1 MKQGVGG
8 ITRTLAILYLI
19 VVHLTLVYLVG
30 ERLTGQYVTFAPIES
45 VRVDVPDVERVA
57 TPEMTEAVP
66 SPTVMSEP
74 AGPSTTAAPAPA
86 ESPGGGTIMIPVK
99 GIRTGQLTDTFAS
112 ARSAGRSHDAIDIM
126 APAGAPVLAAVD
138 GQIIKFFDSVP
149 GGITIYEASTDRQFM
164 YYYAHLQR
172 RADDVHEG
180 DIVKQGTTIG
190 YVGDTGNA
198 GPGNYHLHFSIAR
211 VADPKRYW
219 EGTYIDPYPYLMIGR
234 APNDGSGN

>member
-8 ITRTLAILYLI
+8 ITRALAILYLI
-19 VVHLTLVYLVG
+19 AVHLTLVYLVG
-30 ERLTGQYVTFAPIES
+30 ERLSGKYVTFAPMES
-45 VRVDVPDVERVA
+45 VRVDTPGGERVL
-57 TPEMTEAVP
+57 TPEMTETVP

-74 AGPSTTAAPAPA
+74 AVPSTTGTPAPA
-86 ESPGGGTIMIPVK
+86 ESFGGRTILIPVQ
-99 GIRTGQLTDTFAS
+99 GIRTSQLTDTFAA
-112 ARSAGRSHDAIDIM
+112 ARAAGRSHDAIDIM

-149 GGITIYEASTDRQFM
+149 GGITIYEASTDRQYM

-172 RADDVHEG
+172 RADDIHEA
-180 DIVKQGTTIG
+180 DTVKQGRTIG

-198 GPGNYHLHFSIAR
+198 GPGNYHLHFSVAR

-234 APNDGSGN
+234 APE

>member
-19 VVHLTLVYLVG
+19 AIHVALIYLVG
-30 ERLTGQYVTFAPIES
+30 ERLTGKYVTFAPIES
-45 VRVDVPDVERVA
+45 VRVDTPGGDRVV
-57 TPEMTEAVP
+57 TPEMGESVPSPIVTSEPSVP
-66 SPTVMSEP
+66 SPT
-74 AGPSTTAAPAPA
+74 AAAAPE
-86 ESPGGGTIMIPVK
+86 ESLGEGTILIPVQ
-99 GIRTGQLTDTFAS
+99 GIRANQLTDTFAA
-112 ARSAGRSHDAIDIM
+112 ARGAGRSHDAIDIM
-126 APAGAPVLAAVD
+126 APVGTPVLAAVD
-138 GQIIKFFDSVP
+138 GQIVKFFDSVQ
-149 GGITIYEASTDRQFM
+149 GGITIYEAGADGRYM

-180 DIVKQGTTIG
+180 DSVKQGRAIG

-219 EGTYIDPYPYLMIGR
+219 EGTYIDPYPYLVIGR
-234 APNDGSGN
+234 VPK